1 MRYLKYK
8 KLLFI
13 PLVVVFYS
21 CDIETPKL
29 GKSSIDKVI
38 AAMTLEEKATLVVGA
53 GMENATGDATVI
65 GTTRQLVLGAAGTT
79 VPIPRLGIP
88 AIVLADGPAGLRIT
102 PEREGESQT
111 YYCTAFPVATALAS
125 SWNSAL
131 VEKVGEAMGNEVL
144 EYGVDIILAPGMNL
158 QRNPLCG
165 RNFEYYSE
173 DPLVT
178 GKMAAAMVRG
188 LQSNGVGTTIKH
200 FAAYNQETNRM
211 YSDSRLTQRALREIY
226 LKGFEIAVKES
237 LPLGVM
243 SSYNS
248 INGTSASHSKDLLTT
263 ILRNEWGFDGFV
275 VSDWFGGKDG
285 TAMIQAGNDLLMPGL
300 PMHTKVIIK
309 AVEEGNL
316 DIAVLDNVVRNILNV
331 IVELPRFKGYKYSNK
346 PDLKSHAEIVRQAAS
361 EGMVLLENKDVLP
374 FPNSL
379 KNIAVYG
386 VTSYEFIAGGSGSG
400 DVNKAYSVS
409 LIEGLTNA
417 GYQLNKELK
426 NRYEKHVFEENE
438 KNRLDPEDR
447 LAPYL
452 PSVRPVEILIETE
465 QLKQQAATS
474 EIALITIGRNSGE
487 FLDRKV
493 KDDFELTQSEQ
504 TLIESIC
511 NVFHSAGKKVVVILN
526 TGGVIE
532 VASWKGK
539 PDAILLAWQG
549 GQECGNAVVD
559 ILSGKVNP
567 SGKLTMT
574 FPVKYM
580 DVASSVNFPYDF
592 VLSSPMEIALGRRG
606 IEEADRIQ
614 NVDYTIYEE
623 DIYVGYRFFDTLGK
637 EVSYPFGYGLSYT
650 NFEYSNVIIK
660 DEPDNVYTVEVEIKN
675 SGNVSGKEVVQLY
688 ISAPENP
695 SHGKP
700 KKELKAFSKTKELQ
714 PGESQKI
721 TMKVKA
727 LELASFDE
735 KNSSWLTDSGIYK
748 FHIGA
753 SSKDIYSTVE
763 AIIKNEIRMKVN
775 NVLLPQAPISVLKK
789 NSDGN

>member
-1 MRYLKYK
+1 MKYLKH
-8 KLLFI
+8 LLFF
-13 PLVVVFYS
+13 PLVVIYSS
-21 CDIETPKL
+21 CDSGTPQL
-29 GKSSIDKVI
+29 GKSSVDKVI

-65 GTTRQLVLGAAGTT
+65 GTTHQLVPGASGTT

-88 AIVLADGPAGLRIT
+88 TVVMADGPAGLRIT
-102 PEREGESQT
+102 PKREGDSQT

-125 SWNSAL
+125 SWNIDL
-131 VEKVGEAMGNEVL
+131 VEKVGEVMGNEVL
-144 EYGVDIILAPGMNL
+144 EYGVDILLAPGMNL

-200 FAAYNQETNRM
+200 FAANNQETNRM

-237 LPLGVM
+237 SPLGVM

-248 INGTSASHSKDLLTT
+248 INGTSAPHSKDLLTT
-263 ILRNEWGFDGFV
+263 ILRDEWGFDGFV
-275 VSDWFGGKDG
+275 VTDWFGGKDG
-285 TAMIQAGNDLLMPGL
+285 AAMMMAGNDLLMPGL
-300 PMHTKVIIK
+300 PMQTKTIIK

-331 IVELPRFKGYKYSNK
+331 FVELPRFKGYKYSDK
-346 PDLKSHAEIVRQAAS
+346 PDLKAHAEIVRQAAS

-379 KNIAVYG
+379 KNIAAYG

-400 DVNKAYSVS
+400 DVNEAYSVS

-417 GYQLNKELK
+417 GYQLNKDLK
-426 NRYEKHVFEENE
+426 DRYEKHVFEENE
-438 KNRLDPEDR
+438 KNKPNPEDR

-465 QLKQQAATS
+465 QLKQQVATS
-474 EIALITIGRNSGE
+474 DIALITIGRNSGE

-493 KDDFELTQSEQ
+493 KDDFELTQDEQ
-504 TLIESIC
+504 KLIESVC
-511 NVFHSAGKKVVVILN
+511 NAFHAAGKKVVVILN

-532 VASWKGK
+532 VASWKEK

-559 ILSGKVNP
+559 ILSGKINP

-580 DVASSVNFPYDF
+580 DVASSVNFPYDY
-592 VLSSPMEIALGRRG
+592 VLSNPMEMAMGRRN
-606 IEEADRIQ
+606 IEEANKIR

-623 DIYVGYRFFDTLGK
+623 DIYVGYRYFDTFGK

-650 NFEYSNVIIK
+650 DFTYSDPEITESKGNFTLKVAITNDGKVA
-660 DEPDNVYTVEVEIKN
+660 
-675 SGNVSGKEVVQLY
+675 GKEIVQVY
-688 ISAPENP
+688 VTAPDAASN
-695 SHGKP
+695 KP
-700 KKELKAFSKTKELQ
+700 KHELKAFAKTRLLQ
-714 PGESQKI
+714 PGASEIVTLSFDAYK
-721 TMKVKA
+721 
-727 LELASFDE
+727 LASFVSE
-735 KNSSWLTDSGIYK
+735 KNSWITDAGTYNIA
-748 FHIGA
+748 IG
-753 SSKDIYSTVE
+753 SSSR
-763 AIIKNEIRMKVN
+763 NIRKELSLEVKTSKEFKVN
-775 NVLLPQAPISVLKK
+775 NVMNPVTEIHTLKR
-789 NSDGN
+789 